1 MAASGAPVRQ
11 PRRGPAPIAS
21 FDHDVSDESSPET
34 KQTIRLPEIRED
46 PSVSATSVVPTS
58 PSTSDALAPP
68 EQRARSHST
77 PSAGALQTAPRID
90 ISRAS
95 SSSHHD
101 SRDSSP
107 ELALF
112 AGASNSGGGE
122 EARSRLELG
131 FREDGA
137 LDLRSSTEELAFLQP
152 APGEP
157 KIAPTPAN
165 PERRHSRKDSQGSEA
180 ALLAVSGRTSRLSS
194 VGSQCSAHSA
204 LSGFSHNSRVSR
216 LSVVSGISRS
226 PSPHKMLLETSFC
239 GPKPIETDPE
249 ICAAVVEERLLEMA
263 KLSSGQA
270 PSSTPAPVDARDR
283 REVRTEATVER
294 TSIRPSSANSRTP
307 SATTASCVTNTVRL
321 TSPTPTVPPDPQ
333 PVVRQLVTPDEDKRR
348 KESRNR
354 ARAEERRARSRDRR
368 ESLDPEVKKNE
379 NRSKDIIRIRL
390 KPDSEYE
397 EDEEDESE
405 RTLIGCEGMKKPDTL
420 ILGGANRPTELAAS
434 TTVSS
439 TVSPTPSRR
448 KVPRDSRTPS
458 PVGTVVS
465 RKSSFCSLFKSRET
479 IASPDSPSDA
489 LRRKKSLT
497 EGRSRSRSRDRS
509 ATPTSATKIRGS
521 VLSLFRTPRK
531 SATSPSPSSRDNS
544 PVVQSQRQILQ
555 QPVERSRRNDKLKY
569 YEDTKDG
576 IIHIPLR
583 TPPNE
588 QNGTSSCTS
597 GTSTTGFASGT
608 NSTSNIEVESEP
620 KFSDIVTHHE
630 PIRPASAPHTYS
642 TSKPL
647 SDVRTS
653 SKPIQRTV
661 LPDGSIIIPL
671 HSPTEKSSNE
681 RFSEPSLATESTR
694 EKVCELAVTA
704 IIQAPPENIPNQEKV
719 TTQNAE
725 QTFDVSSA
733 TKRDHS
739 ETSISTARADS
750 VAISATQQPSERRRK
765 ERFVFSTQVG
775 SRDQV
780 FSTQFSITKTPSVT
794 SEISESIHS
803 FPDSEEVHPPTLR
816 DTHIT
821 TIADRIS
828 PVSTGTGSNIQRIG
842 ENRLEPDPT
851 NESISTWTSTVSPQD
866 GTKDSSESET
876 SSDAGPSC
884 SVNDVEQRGLVVQES
899 FEDELPYVPTTLP
912 LERSLALPMVPVR
925 ERSDVTVARV
935 ERPRATTP
943 RAGSR
948 SSPAP
953 VVQPVPQVPR
963 PPATTESTS
972 PATDKIRI
980 RLPRRPRTTSASGPS
995 RSERARTRSRSDG
1008 YETRAK
1014 TEWIDFEEVPE
1025 RRKQPKRIQTLP
1037 SAATSGGGVGV
1048 DEGGSSGA
1056 GGRDVVFSYVEPEE
1070 CRCECHTHAPSRDD
1084 ELPLLDDDVQQ
1095 RRISASSLES
1105 DRVEEHVQLSVQVG
1119 RPFTAD
1125 LDLHDVSVH
1134 QERYARH
1141 ERHDRADR
1149 RQH

>member
-34 KQTIRLPEIRED
+34 KQAIRLPEIRED
-46 PSVSATSVVPTS
+46 PSVFATSVVPTS

-137 LDLRSSTEELAFLQP
+137 LDLRSSTEELAFLEP
-152 APGEP
+152 APGETR
-157 KIAPTPAN
+157 APTTPSN

-194 VGSQCSAHSA
+194 IGSQCSAHSA

-249 ICAAVVEERLLEMA
+249 ICTAAVEERLLEMA
-263 KLSSGQA
+263 KLNSEQPQSL
-270 PSSTPAPVDARDR
+270 TPVAVDARDR

-294 TSIRPSSANSRTP
+294 TTIRPISANARAS
-307 SATTASCVTNTVRL
+307 SATTTTSVPNTMRL
-321 TSPTPTVPPDPQ
+321 TSPTPTIIPPESQ
-333 PVVRQLVTPDEDKRR
+333 SVVKQLPTPDEDKHR

-354 ARAEERRARSRDRR
+354 ARAEERRARSRDRQT
-368 ESLDPEVKKNE
+368 EPEVKKNE

-397 EDEEDESE
+397 DDDEDESE
-405 RTLIGCEGMKKPDTL
+405 RTLIDCEGMRKPDSLT
-420 ILGGANRPTELAAS
+420 LGGASRPTELAAN
-434 TTVSS
+434 TAVSN

-448 KVPRDSRTPS
+448 KIPRDSRTPS
-458 PVGTVVS
+458 PIGTVIS

-509 ATPTSATKIRGS
+509 ATPTSANKIRGS

-531 SATSPSPSSRDNS
+531 SATSPSPSTRDNS
-544 PVVQSQRQILQ
+544 PVVQSQIQPQRQIQPQ
-555 QPVERSRRNDKLKY
+555 QPSNRRNDKLKY

-597 GTSTTGFASGT
+597 GTSTTGFVSGT
-608 NSTSNIEVESEP
+608 NSTSNIEVESDS
-620 KFSDIVTHHE
+620 KFNDIATHQE
-630 PIRPASAPHTYS
+630 PIRPASAPHTY
-642 TSKPL
+642 TTPKAGTET
-647 SDVRTS
+647 RTT

-671 HSPTEKSSNE
+671 HSPTEKSSTDCI
-681 RFSEPSLATESTR
+681 SGPSLITESTQ
-694 EKVCELAVTA
+694 EKACEVAVTA
-704 IIQAPPENIPNQEKV
+704 IIQAPPVDISNTEKSVNKTVEQSSDLLSITSQE
-719 TTQNAE
+719 
-725 QTFDVSSA
+725 
-733 TKRDHS
+733 HS
-739 ETSISTARADS
+739 ETSNGSTPADIPTTS
-750 VAISATQQPSERRRK
+750 DTQQVSDKKRK
-765 ERFVFSTQVG
+765 ERFVFSTHVG

-780 FSTQFSITKTPSVT
+780 FSTQFSITKTPSVS
-794 SEISESIHS
+794 SEISDS
-803 FPDSEEVHPPTLR
+803 FLNSFADSDAVTLR

-821 TIADRIS
+821 IIAPKKP
-828 PVSTGTGSNIQRIG
+828 PVETGSKTKRVT
-842 ENRLEPDPT
+842 ENKH
-851 NESISTWTSTVSPQD
+851 ESVSKSTASPQE
-866 GTKDSSESET
+866 GRKDSSESET
-876 SSDAGPSC
+876 SSDAAAPC

-899 FEDELPYVPTTLP
+899 FEEELPYVPTTLP

-935 ERPRATTP
+935 ERPRA
-943 RAGSR
+943 GSR

-953 VVQPVPQVPR
+953 YGPQIAQMPR
-963 PPATTESTS
+963 PPTTIESSTS

-980 RLPRRPRTTSASGPS
+980 RLPRRPRTTSASGTT
-995 RSERARTRSRSDG
+995 RSERTRTRSGSDG

-1037 SAATSGGGVGV
+1037 SAATSSGGVGA
-1048 DEGGSSGA
+1048 DDASAGSS

-1070 CRCECHTHAPSRDD
+1070 CRCECHGHGPSRDD
-1084 ELPLLDDDVQQ
+1084 ELPLLSDDVQQ
-1095 RRISASSLES
+1095 LRISASPMES
-1105 DRVEEHVQLSVQVG
+1105 ERGDETHLQLSVQVG

-1125 LDLHDVSVH
+1125 LDLHDMSVH
-1134 QERYARH
+1134 QERYERHERH
-1141 ERHDRADR
+1141 ERHDRAER
-1149 RQH
+1149 RQQ